1 MSMEV
6 VSEKVLERK
15 LTKRLKEV
23 GIWCEKYA
31 NPFKAGYPDRLC
43 LVGDGEC
50 FWVEVKTTG
59 EKLRPIQTKRVEE
72 LWDLGYRV
80 FVVDSYESLEKV
92 IEYGTNRRN
101 ALCGKGF

>member
-1 MSMEV
+1 MEV
-6 VSEKVLERK
+6 VSEKALERK
-15 LTKRLKEV
+15 LAKRLKEL

-31 NPFKAGYPDRLC
+31 NPFKTGYPDRLC

-50 FWVEVKTTG
+50 FWVEVKTTS
-59 EKLRPIQTKRVEE
+59 EKLRPIQTRRVKE
-72 LWDLGYRV
+72 LWSLGYRV